1 MTMKNVLLIFM
12 LPGILVISHAQDKE
26 TYRFVDKSGEMEI
39 EVPEY
44 AQQHYL
50 GEEFTK
56 KFYALKEK
64 YVYRPEASFN
74 SPTPASITEKPSIY
88 NSLKKLDK
96 YYKKRLKKGMIQ
108 QEEVKASLSKA
119 LAAGYSIRYAD
130 TSDLEDILWKTKD
143 IAEIEKIFIEK
154 IVLN

>member
-1 MTMKNVLLIFM
+1 MKKIFLTLLC
-12 LPGILVISHAQDKE
+12 LGALSTTYAQEE
-26 TYRFVDKSGEMEI
+26 TTFRFADKSGEMEV

-44 AQQHYL
+44 ATQHYL
-50 GEEFTK
+50 GDEFTQ

-96 YYKKRLKKGMIQ
+96 YYKKKLKKGMIKE
-108 QEEVKASLSKA
+108 EEVKAALTKA
-119 LAAGYSIRYAD
+119 LAVGYSVRYAD
-130 TSDLEDILWKTKD
+130 TSDLEAVLWKTKD
-143 IAEIEKIFIEK
+143 IVEIEKIFTQRV
-154 IVLN
+154 VLN